1 MGIIIT
7 IIVGGFIGWLAGLIM
22 KTGSQM
28 GILANIIIGIVG
40 SALGH
45 YLAGV
50 IGLAAYGAV
59 ARLAV
64 GVGGAVLLI
73 GILRYLGIM

>member
-1 MGIIIT
+1 MGIIIS
-7 IIVGGFIGWLAGLIM
+7 IIIGGCIGWLASLIA
-22 KTGSQM
+22 KSQM
-28 GILANIIIGIVG
+28 GILGYIIIGIVG

-50 IGLAAYGAV
+50 IGLAAYGLI

-73 GILRYLGIM
+73 GILRFFGIM